1 MKKHN
6 KKWSGTVNHS
16 YAVTE
21 SEVERQAKAYGK
33 NYTSID
39 FGFNPDLKPEDFPI
53 RNTTEIGSL
62 IIGNHEIELTKSEAV
77 KIIQTLDSALTSTQ
91 MRYRVGTLQ

>member
-1 MKKHN
+1 MKQFN
-6 KKWSGTVNHS
+6 KNQRGYVNQS
-16 YAVTE
+16 YGVTD
-21 SEVERQAKAYGK
+21 SEVQRQSKAFGK

-62 IIGNHEIELTKSEAV
+62 IIGNHEIELTKAEAI
-77 KIIQTLDSALTSTQ
+77 KIMQTLDTALTSTQ

>member
-6 KKWSGTVNHS
+6 NKWRGTVNHS

-21 SEVERQAKAYGK
+21 SEVTRQAKAYGK

-53 RNTTEIGSL
+53 KNSMELGAL
-62 IIGNHEIELTKSEAV
+62 MVGNHEIELTKAEAV
-77 KIIQTLDSALTSTQ
+77 KIIQTLDAAITSTQ
-91 MRYRVGTLQ
+91 KRYRVGTLQ

>member
-1 MKKHN
+1 MKKFN
-6 KKWSGTVNHS
+6 KNQRGYVNQS
-16 YAVTE
+16 YGVTD
-21 SEVERQAKAYGK
+21 SEVQRQSKAFGK

-62 IIGNHEIELTKSEAV
+62 IIGNHEIELTKAESI
-77 KIIQTLDSALTSTQ
+77 KIMQTLDTA
-91 MRYRVGTLQ
+91 

>member
-1 MKKHN
+1 MKKFN
-6 KKWSGTVNHS
+6 KNQRGYVNQS
-16 YAVTE
+16 YGVTD
-21 SEVERQAKAYGK
+21 SEVQRQSKAFGK
-33 NYTSID
+33 SYTSID

-62 IIGNHEIELTKSEAV
+62 IIGNHEIELTKAEAI
-77 KIIQTLDSALTSTQ
+77 KIIQTLDTALTSTQ

>member
-1 MKKHN
+1 MKKFN
-6 KKWSGTVNHS
+6 KNQRGYVNQS
-16 YAVTE
+16 YGVTD
-21 SEVERQAKAYGK
+21 SEVQRQSKAFGK

-39 FGFNPDLKPEDFPI
+39 FGFNPDLKTEDFPI

-62 IIGNHEIELTKSEAV
+62 IIGNHEIELTKAEAI
-77 KIIQTLDSALTSTQ
+77 KIMQTLDTALTSTQ

>member
-1 MKKHN
+1 MKKFN
-6 KKWSGTVNHS
+6 NTQRGYVNQS
-16 YAVTE
+16 YGVTD
-21 SEVERQAKAYGK
+21 SEVQRQSKAFGK

-39 FGFNPDLKPEDFPI
+39 FGFNPDLKQEDFPI

-62 IIGNHEIELTKSEAV
+62 IIGNHEIELTKAEAI
-77 KIIQTLDSALTSTQ
+77 KIMQTLDTALTSTQ